1 MTSTPTRRGR
11 IRPRL
16 LAALAVTGCVGL
28 AACGPPPA
36 SGGGD
41 AGRAAVG
48 EPPPELPACPLDAL
62 AAAEGPVE
70 VNLWYGGIVEPPVG
84 VLNELIAGF
93 NASQDQIVV
102 TGDDQG
108 TSYDEVLRQ
117 YERTAAT
124 PDQLPDII
132 YMEDSALGQLVDR
145 GQLLPAQS
153 CMEADG
159 YDPANLVPAA
169 RAAAEVDGVLYPGY
183 MNVSSPILYYNK
195 VHFQAAGLDPDDP
208 PGTLAELE
216 EAARRIRPA
225 GVAPRPLSFVTSQWF
240 FQTWIGGLGQDMV
253 NNGNGR
259 DEPAT
264 EALLDTPE
272 TRSLMQWLADMN
284 AEQLLN
290 PFPVT
295 DGSIDHY
302 LASSPSRARCSS
314 RRRRRRAPSPRRS
327 AAASRPSRRAPTS
340 TWRCSRRRTSSP
352 ARRGSPAWR
361 SPGRWPRRAATST
374 SSTSG
379 RRRSRRRRGGSCGT
393 CSSRRTRSGGTSTG
407 GYLPVV
413 QGVLD
418 DPDVVEF
425 RSTDLGGLLLAP
437 VGRADRGGRP
447 GGRRPL
453 IGRSRPTRT
462 SCRARWRTSCSA
474 AATRR
479 LRSPRPTRPW
489 TAPSRSTTA
498 DGPRTAGI
506 PPHGR
511 PRPDRRES
519 MDLTYRVHFDHTA
532 AGDFGPEHP
541 CVEDARRW
549 AAETA
554 PGRRYRIAEIGDEDG
569 AGKLVE

>member
-159 YDPANLVPAA
+159 YDPGDLVPAA

-216 EAARRIRPA
+216 EAARRIQAA

-240 FQTWIGGLGQDMV
+240 FQTWIGGLGQDVV

-264 EALLDTPE
+264 DALLDTPQ

-302 LASSPSRARCSS
+302 LALITEQSSMLIETSTASGTIAQALGGGLTAEQAGAGVDVALLESANLIPGSS
-314 RRRRRRAPSPRRS
+314 RFPGVEEPGQVAASGGYFYLLDVGPPAQQ
-327 AAASRPSRRAPTS
+327 AAA
-340 TWRCSRRRTSSP
+340 WRFLRYMLEP
-352 ARRGSPAWR
+352 ANSK
-361 SPGRWPRRAATST
+361 RWHIE
-374 SSTSG
+374 
-379 RRRSRRRRGGSCGT
+379 
-393 CSSRRTRSGGTSTG
+393 G

-437 VGRADRGGRP
+437 SAEQIAVADP
-447 GGRRPL
+447 EDAAPL
-453 IGRSRPTRT
+453 IGPFTTYKDVLQGAMEDVLFSGGDP
-462 SCRARWRTSCSA
+462 A
-474 AATRR
+474 AA
-479 LRSPRPTRPW
+479 L
-489 TAPSRSTTA
+489 ATA
-498 DGPRTAGI
+498 DATL
-506 PPHGR
+506 
-511 PRPDRRES
+511 DRALEEYNS
-519 MDLTYRVHFDHTA
+519 
-532 AGDFGPEHP
+532 
-541 CVEDARRW
+541 
-549 AAETA
+549 
-554 PGRRYRIAEIGDEDG
+554 
-569 AGKLVE
+569 

>member
-1 MTSTPTRRGR
+1 MTTPTTRPGRTRSRHRRT
-11 IRPRL
+11 
-16 LAALAVTGCVGL
+16 LAAIAVAGCAVL

-41 AGRAAVG
+41 AGRAATG
-48 EPPPELPACPLDAL
+48 EAPPELPACPLDAL
-62 AAAEGPVE
+62 EAAEGPVE

-84 VLNELIAGF
+84 VLNDLIAGF

-159 YDPANLVPAA
+159 YDLGNLVPAA

-195 VHFQAAGLDPDDP
+195 VHFQAAGLDPADP
-208 PGTLAELE
+208 PGTLEELE
-216 EAARRIRPA
+216 EAARRIQAA

-259 DEPAT
+259 DEPPT

-272 TRSLMQWLADMN
+272 TRSLMQWLADMD
-284 AEQLLN
+284 AEELLN

-302 LASSPSRARCSS
+302 LALITEQSSMLVETSTASGTIAQALGGGLAAEQAGADVDVALLESANLVPGSS
-314 RRRRRRAPSPRRS
+314 QYPGIEAPGQVAASGGYFYLLDVGAPAEQ
-327 AAASRPSRRAPTS
+327 AAAWKFLRYMLEPENSK
-340 TWRCSRRRTSSP
+340 
-352 ARRGSPAWR
+352 
-361 SPGRWPRRAATST
+361 RWHID
-374 SSTSG
+374 
-379 RRRSRRRRGGSCGT
+379 
-393 CSSRRTRSGGTSTG
+393 G

-425 RSTDLGGLLLAP
+425 RSNDLGGLLLAP
-437 VGRADRGGRP
+437 SAEQIAVADPEGAA
-447 GGRRPL
+447 PL
-453 IGRSRPTRT
+453 IGPFTTYKDVLQGAMEDVLFSDGDP
-462 SCRARWRTSCSA
+462 AGALA
-474 AATRR
+474 AADAA
-479 LRSPRPTRPW
+479 L
-489 TAPSRSTTA
+489 
-498 DGPRTAGI
+498 
-506 PPHGR
+506 
-511 PRPDRRES
+511 DRA
-519 MDLTYRVHFDHTA
+519 L
-532 AGDFGPEHP
+532 
-541 CVEDARRW
+541 
-549 AAETA
+549 
-554 PGRRYRIAEIGDEDG
+554 DEYG
-569 AGKLVE
+569 T